1 MQWRLSKKQIS
12 SMMTVVVVLA
22 GLASAQ
28 AATGNDQKSGAAVS
42 PAGKTLLQG
51 TVTGGGTD
59 DVTVFWGPA
68 DGGMTPANWAH
79 QQVLKDVKSD
89 TPFSITAEPVVYGL
103 TYYYRCQISGGGTA
117 VWAEAS
123 TTFTGSKPRVA
134 ATGANNAPALPVT
147 SSLACWYDAAVGV
160 TYGRLLTRTT
170 QARLTHG
177 IRGAFWHQSE
187 NDQESQGAS
196 GGYGWENYQKHFTN
210 MTANWKQDYPN
221 IQHYYIFQIW
231 PNSCQMG
238 GTKHSDKLRDV
249 QRLLPRLYSNMSIM
263 STLGI
268 KPEGPCHYPPAGY
281 AVMAQM
287 VAPLVEHY
295 NYGKTFDKPI
305 TPPDLQKASYS
316 SANKDEITL
325 VFDQPMVWEN
335 AQASQ
340 FHLDGM
346 DGQVVS
352 GEVSG
357 NVLKLKLKAASEAKE
372 ITYVTDKNWDW
383 GKLLMGKNG
392 IASLTFA
399 EVNLTPVEK

>member
-1 MQWRLSKKQIS
+1 MKANTPLFSARRCGNRLMQWRLSKKQIS

-160 TYGRLLTRTT
+160 TYGY
-170 QARLTHG
+170 A
-177 IRGAFWHQSE
+177 E
-187 NDQESQGAS
+187 
-196 GGYGWENYQKHFTN
+196 GYPIQKEDC
-210 MTANWKQDYPN
+210 AALVSSLDE
-221 IQHYYIFQIW
+221 
-231 PNSCQMG
+231 
-238 GTKHSDKLRDV
+238 LA
-249 QRLLPRLYSNMSIM
+249 RLLPS
-263 STLGI
+263 
-268 KPEGPCHYPPAGY
+268 
-281 AVMAQM
+281 
-287 VAPLVEHY
+287 
-295 NYGKTFDKPI
+295 
-305 TPPDLQKASYS
+305 KA
-316 SANKDEITL
+316 N
-325 VFDQPMVWEN
+325 
-335 AQASQ
+335 
-340 FHLDGM
+340 
-346 DGQVVS
+346 
-352 GEVSG
+352 
-357 NVLKLKLKAASEAKE
+357 
-372 ITYVTDKNWDW
+372 
-383 GKLLMGKNG
+383 
-392 IASLTFA
+392 
-399 EVNLTPVEK
+399 